1 MATKLTTKTVDIDGL
16 TIDIDPAIFEDYEFL
31 EAFADVED
39 GKPSHIVRPFRM
51 LFQGDSYQAVK
62 DHLRDAD
69 GRVNVKDMTA
79 FLLKV
84 VKAVAPNS

>member
-1 MATKLTTKTVDIDGL
+1 MAKLTTKTVDIDGL
-16 TIDIDPAIFEDYEFL
+16 TIDVDPAVFEDYEFL
-31 EAFADVED
+31 EALADVAD
-39 GKPSHIVRPFRM
+39 GEPAHIVRPFRM
-51 LFQGDSYQAVK
+51 VFHGDAYQAVK

-69 GRVNVKDMTA
+69 GHVNVKDMTA

>member
-1 MATKLTTKTVDIDGL
+1 MATKLTTKTVEIDGL
-16 TIDIDPAIFEDYEFL
+16 EITVDPAVFQDYEL
-31 EAFADVED
+31 REALADVD
-39 GKPSHIVRPFRM
+39 NGDPTNLVRPFRM
-51 LFQGDSYQAVK
+51 VFKGDAYQAVK

-79 FLLKV
+79 FLLKA

>member
-1 MATKLTTKTVDIDGL
+1 MAKLTTKTVDIDGL
-16 TIDIDPAIFEDYEFL
+16 TIDVDPAVFEDYEFL
-31 EAFADVED
+31 EALADVAD
-39 GKPSHIVRPFRM
+39 GEPAHIVRPFRM
-51 LFQGDSYQAVK
+51 VFNGDAYQAVK